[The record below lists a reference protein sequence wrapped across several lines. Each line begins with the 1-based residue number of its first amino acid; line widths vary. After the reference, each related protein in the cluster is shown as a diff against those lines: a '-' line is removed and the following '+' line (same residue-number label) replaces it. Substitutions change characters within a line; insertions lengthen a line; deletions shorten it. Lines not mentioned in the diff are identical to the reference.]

1 MKKRMLINV
10 VEPEESRIAI
20 LEDGV
25 LEELYIERFSRE
37 QIAGNIY
44 KGRIVNIE
52 PSIEAAFV
60 NIGISRNGFL
70 HVSDV
75 KNKRNGNNGNSPDK
89 AEKTDKVDESDNS
102 DKTVKAD
109 KSESKESRSRI
120 KSLISHDQE
129 VLVQVIKE
137 GIGEKG
143 SSLTTNVSIPGRF
156 LVLTPD
162 STRIGVSRK
171 IVDETERARLKQIIE
186 ELKPPANLGM
196 IVRTA
201 GERQTKRELSRDF
214 NYLRRLWKVIENKEK
229 KAEVP
234 SVIYQESDLV
244 IRTIRDIFSTDI
256 NEIVIDSEAV
266 FKKIRYFLRL
276 IMPSCVKKLKLYNEQ
291 EPLFHKYNIEREIE
305 KINKREVRLPRG
317 GTIVIEQTEALVAI
331 DVNSGK
337 YREESDPERTALK
350 TNMKAAKEIARQVRL
365 RDIGGVIIVDFIDMK
380 EEKNMRAVEKTLEA
394 SLKRDRARKKILKIS
409 KFGIVE
415 MTRQRIR
422 PSLKSVIYEGCKN
435 CGGTGETET
444 IESTCLSLMRQIK
457 SMVNNPKIKKIE
469 ITSSD
474 VVAGYLLNK
483 KRKKLAEL
491 EEKFSK
497 TIIING
503 IIGHKSGAAAIN
515 CTDSEGS
522 RIATR

>member
-1 MKKRMLINV
+1 MRKRMLINV

-20 LEDGV
+20 LEDGI

-37 QIAGNIY
+37 QVAGNVY

-75 KNKRNGNNGNSPDK
+75 KINRNSNNGDQ
-89 AEKTDKVDESDNS
+89 S
-102 DKTVKAD
+102 DKTG
-109 KSESKESRSRI
+109 STETNENRLRI
-120 KSLISHDQE
+120 KSLIRPDQE
-129 VLVQVIKE
+129 ILVQIIKE
-137 GIGEKG
+137 GIGNKG
-143 SSLTTNVSIPGRF
+143 PSLTTNISIPGRF
-156 LVLTPD
+156 LVLTPE

-171 IVDETERARLKQIIE
+171 IIDENERARLKQIIE
-186 ELKPPANLGM
+186 ELKPPPNLGL

-201 GERQTKRELSRDF
+201 GEHQTKRELLRDF

-234 SVIYQESDLV
+234 SAIYQESDLV

-256 NEIVIDSEAV
+256 NEIIIDSEAV

-276 IMPSCVKKLKLYNEQ
+276 IMPSCVKKLKFYNDH

-305 KINKREVRLPRG
+305 KINKREVRLSRG
-317 GTIVIEQTEALVAI
+317 GSIVIEQTEALVAI

-337 YREESDPERTALK
+337 YREESDPEKTALK
-350 TNMKAAKEIARQVRL
+350 TNLKAAKEIARQVRL

-380 EEKNMRAVEKTLEA
+380 EEKHMRAVEKTLEA
-394 SLKRDRARKKILKIS
+394 SLKRDRARKKMLKIS
-409 KFGIVE
+409 RFGIIE

-422 PSLKSVIYEGCKN
+422 PSLKSVIYESCKN

-444 IESTCLSLMRQIK
+444 LESTCLSLMRQIK
-457 SMVNNPKIKKIE
+457 SMVNNPQIKKIE
-469 ITSSD
+469 ITASD
-474 VVAGYLLNK
+474 AVAGYLLNK
-483 KRKKLAEL
+483 KRKKLTEL

-497 TIIING
+497 DIIING
-503 IIGHKSGAAAIN
+503 IIGQKTGEATTY
-515 CTDSEGS
+515 CTDSEGKH
-522 RIATR
+522 IITR

>member
-44 KGRIVNIE
+44 KGRIVNVE

-75 KNKRNGNNGNSPDK
+75 KNYRRNG
-89 AEKTDKVDESDNS
+89 EEQSDS
-102 DKTVKAD
+102 DSTTRT
-109 KSESKESRSRI
+109 KENKSRI
-120 KSLISHDQE
+120 KTLINPDQE

-137 GIGEKG
+137 GIGDKG
-143 SSLTTNVSIPGRF
+143 PSLTANVSIPGRF
-156 LVLTPD
+156 LVLMPD
-162 STRIGVSRK
+162 SNLVGVSRK
-171 IVDETERARLKQIIE
+171 IIDEVERARLKQIIE
-186 ELKPPANLGM
+186 ELKPPPGLGL

-201 GERQTKRELSRDF
+201 GVNQTKRELSRDF
-214 NYLRRLWKVIENKEK
+214 NYLRKLWKVIEKKEK
-229 KAEVP
+229 KAEIP

-244 IRTIRDIFSTDI
+244 IRTIRDIFSIDI
-256 NEIVIDSEAV
+256 DEIIIDSEAV

-276 IMPSCVKKLKLYNEQ
+276 IMPSCVRKLKLYKEN
-291 EPLFHKYNIEREIE
+291 EPLFHKYNIEKEIE

-317 GTIVIEQTEALVAI
+317 GSIVIEQTEALVAI

-337 YREESDPERTALK
+337 YREESDPEKTAFK
-350 TNMKAAKEIARQVRL
+350 TNLKAAKEIARQVRL

-380 EEKNMRAVEKTLEA
+380 EEGHMRAVEKVMEEA
-394 SLKRDRARKKILKIS
+394 LKRDRARKKMLKIS
-409 KFGIVE
+409 KFGIIQ

-422 PSLKSVIYEGCKN
+422 PSLKSVIYESCKI
-435 CGGTGETET
+435 CEGTGEIKT
-444 IESTCLSLMRQIK
+444 IESTCLDLMRQIK
-457 SMVNNPKIKKIE
+457 SIVNNPQIKKIE
-469 ITSSD
+469 ITSND
-474 VVAGYLLNK
+474 VVAGYLLNN
-483 KRKKLAEL
+483 KRKRLAEL

-497 TIIING
+497 DIIIKG
-503 IIGHKSGAAAIN
+503 VIGHKTGETTIHSI
-515 CTDSEGS
+515 DSKGN
-522 RIATR
+522 RVATK